1 MSSATKALAD
11 SIKGNTKLF
20 GSKNSPSKNSPG
32 KNSPGKTP
40 TGTGVVKHLIFND
53 FCNPAKFYLIIAL
66 VTLMYYVYND
76 QAYIWIILKAILFI
90 GWGFMLN
97 KLCQADFN
105 AIAWVFAII
114 PQCVFIFFTLKVSPA
129 LPRQPNP
136 PPE

>member
-1 MSSATKALAD
+1 
-11 SIKGNTKLF
+11 
-20 GSKNSPSKNSPG
+20 
-32 KNSPGKTP
+32 
-40 TGTGVVKHLIFND
+40 
-53 FCNPAKFYLIIAL
+53 
-66 VTLMYYVYND
+66 MYYVYND